1 MSFNYNNSQTN
12 SQAVTGAQGTV
23 NVNWFKVAGVVDVS
37 AMEFTF
43 GLGTT
48 EAAASASI
56 KTFTVVDGGATGELV
71 ATTAAL
77 TASQAN
83 ATADSN
89 WTAVTPRRATGT
101 SSTDLDADDYVNV
114 VYTDVGTATTG
125 AHIGATYI
133 YGKPATIA

>member
-1 MSFNYNNSQTN
+1 MSFNYTNAHTN
-12 SQAVTGAQGTV
+12 SQAVTGAQGSA
-23 NVNWFKVAGVVDVS
+23 NINWFKVSGVVDVT

-125 AHIGATYI
+125 AHTGASWI